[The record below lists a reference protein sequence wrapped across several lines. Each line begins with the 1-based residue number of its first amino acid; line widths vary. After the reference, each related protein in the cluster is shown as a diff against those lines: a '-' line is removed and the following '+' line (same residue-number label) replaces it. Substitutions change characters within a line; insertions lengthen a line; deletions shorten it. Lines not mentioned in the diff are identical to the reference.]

1 MGRRGTV
8 TAGLGACAAYA
19 AYPSIGLRGELEGR
33 VHRRL
38 ALRGIVRQ
46 WLGGGSGAGV
56 RFSALPGGGVWYG
69 FRAESGA
76 IRGEVRWAEVRYAL
90 CRGRGLVYV
99 AGVSCGTCRA

>member
-38 ALRGIVRQ
+38 ALRGIVRR
-46 WLGGGSGAGV
+46 WLGGRV
-56 RFSALPGGGVWYG
+56 RFGALPGDCAWYG
-69 FRAESGA
+69 FRAEGGTA
-76 IRGEVRWAEVRYAL
+76 RGEVRWAEVRYAL
-90 CRGRGLVYV
+90 CRVKGLVYV